1 MVSAGFNNM
10 LLPRKCLAI
19 RPQSQTSTAAIR
31 LHNAVLVIIQEQSIN
46 GEMHPLSAM
55 SANVYAEKY
64 LLGSSIRDAQ
74 KGFAPDLILCG
85 LTLVLALQQAP
96 PVL

>member
-19 RPQSQTSTAAIR
+19 RPQFVYNSRVGGKTSTAAIR
-31 LHNAVLVIIQEQSIN
+31 LHNVALVIIQEQSIN

-64 LLGSSIRDAQ
+64 LLGSSIRD
-74 KGFAPDLILCG
+74 KNKN
-85 LTLVLALQQAP
+85 ALHQI
-96 PVL
+96 